1 LGSDNFELRI
11 DLEDFEGRT
20 ENVTYSTFNIGDAST
35 KYKLTI
41 GGYSGILGINK
52 DLYCRKDTHLVFS
65 SRSMRS
71 SKLSLP
77 KMAESL
83 LLP

>member
-41 GGYSGILGINK
+41 GGYSGILGINNA
-52 DLYCRKDTHLVFS
+52 
-65 SRSMRS
+65 
-71 SKLSLP
+71 LP
-77 KMAESL
+77 ITKCFMKM
-83 LLP
+83 